1 MEHDGRIP
9 YETIVAA
16 KSGDSD
22 AITEIVRHYEPYI
35 SHFAKRVMY
44 DEGGIP
50 HEVIDEEIKGLL
62 ISEYMSAIFFHYDP
76 DRLPKGETLDG

>member
-22 AITEIVRHYEPYI
+22 AIAEIVRHYEPYI

-44 DEGGIP
+44 DEGGVA
-50 HEVIDEEIKGLL
+50 HEVID
-62 ISEYMSAIFFHYDP
+62 ISCRSFGNLTYFPQFDTIIVS
-76 DRLPKGETLDG
+76 